1 MRKELEK
8 TPREQGAKDYEVGNK
23 KPPKNR
29 QFGQPEGNPIVV
41 DETTQIFDG
50 KTYRLY
56 KGQRYFR
63 RTDKKTSKSGIKYL
77 HRAVWEYYYGQIP
90 NGLMIDHINRNKT
103 DNRIENLRLAT
114 AKENRMNVDPEVNQ
128 KARERITAYNS
139 QDCGKWWQDEAKK
152 KKRAER
158 LSLSWKKREAFEK
171 KCLYCGKVFMARHK
185 TASYCSKECRCINY
199 FRNGVKICQKRTTI

>member
-1 MRKELEK
+1 MDEK
-8 TPREQGAKDYEVGNK
+8 AKKQASVRVSPISGVA
-23 KPPKNR
+23 PPKER
-29 QFGQPEGNPIVV
+29 QFGQPNGNPIVA

-77 HRAVWEYYYGQIP
+77 HRAVWEYHYGQIP
-90 NGLMIDHINRNKT
+90 NGLMIDHINRDKA
-103 DNRIENLRLAT
+103 DNRIENLRLVT

-128 KARERITAYNS
+128 KARERMIAYNS
-139 QDCGKWWQDEAKK
+139 QDCGKRWQDEEKK

-171 KCLYCGKVFMARHK
+171 KCLYCGKVFTARHK
-185 TASYCSKECRCINY
+185 SASYCSKECRCINY
-199 FRNGVKICQKRTTI
+199 FKNGVKTCQRRTTM

>member
-1 MRKELEK
+1 MDEK
-8 TPREQGAKDYEVGNK
+8 AKKQASVRVSPISGVA
-23 KPPKNR
+23 PPKER
-29 QFGQPEGNPIVV
+29 QFGQPNGNPIVV

-77 HRAVWEYYYGQIP
+77 HRAVWEYHYGQIP
-90 NGLMIDHINRNKT
+90 NGLMIDHINRDKA
-103 DNRIENLRLAT
+103 DNRIENLRLVT

-128 KARERITAYNS
+128 KSRERMIAYNS
-139 QDCGKWWQDEAKK
+139 QDYGKWWQDEEKK

-171 KCLYCGKVFMARHK
+171 KCLYCGKVFTARHK
-185 TASYCSKECRCINY
+185 SASYCSKECRCINY
-199 FRNGVKICQKRTTI
+199 FKNGVKTCQRRTTM

>member
-1 MRKELEK
+1 MDEK
-8 TPREQGAKDYEVGNK
+8 AKKQASVRVSPISGVA
-23 KPPKNR
+23 PPKER
-29 QFGQPEGNPIVV
+29 QFWQPNGNPIVV

-77 HRAVWEYYYGQIP
+77 HRAVWEYHYGQIP
-90 NGLMIDHINRNKT
+90 NGLMIDHINRDKA
-103 DNRIENLRLAT
+103 DNRIENLRLVT

-128 KARERITAYNS
+128 KARERMIAYNS
-139 QDCGKWWQDEAKK
+139 QDCGKWWQDEEKK

-171 KCLYCGKVFMARHK
+171 KCLYCGKVFTARHK
-185 TASYCSKECRCINY
+185 SASYCSKECRCINY
-199 FRNGVKICQKRTTI
+199 FKNGVKTCQRRTTM

>member
-1 MRKELEK
+1 MDEK
-8 TPREQGAKDYEVGNK
+8 AKKQASVRVSPISGVA
-23 KPPKNR
+23 PPKER
-29 QFGQPEGNPIVV
+29 QFGQPNGNPIVV

-77 HRAVWEYYYGQIP
+77 HRAVWEYHHGQIP
-90 NGLMIDHINRNKT
+90 NGLMIDHINRDKA
-103 DNRIENLRLAT
+103 DNRIENLRLVT

-128 KARERITAYNS
+128 KARERMIAYNS
-139 QDCGKWWQDEAKK
+139 QDYGKWWQDEEKK

-171 KCLYCGKVFMARHK
+171 KCLYCGKVFTARHK
-185 TASYCSKECRCINY
+185 SASYCSKECRCINY
-199 FRNGVKICQKRTTI
+199 FKNGVKTCQRRTTM

>member
-1 MRKELEK
+1 MDEK
-8 TPREQGAKDYEVGNK
+8 AKKQASVRVSPISGVA
-23 KPPKNR
+23 PPKER
-29 QFGQPEGNPIVV
+29 QFGQPNGNPIVV

-77 HRAVWEYYYGQIP
+77 HRAVWEYHHGQIP
-90 NGLMIDHINRNKT
+90 NGLMIDHINRDRA
-103 DNRIENLRLAT
+103 DNRIENLRLVT

-128 KARERITAYNS
+128 KARERMIAYNS
-139 QDCGKWWQDEAKK
+139 QDCGKWWQDEEKK
-152 KKRAER
+152 KKSAER

-171 KCLYCGKVFMARHK
+171 KCLYCGKVFTARHK
-185 TASYCSKECRCINY
+185 SASYCSKECRCINY
-199 FRNGVKICQKRTTI
+199 FKNGVKTCQRRTTM

>member
-1 MRKELEK
+1 MDEK
-8 TPREQGAKDYEVGNK
+8 AKKQASIKVSPISGVA
-23 KPPKNR
+23 PPKER
-29 QFGQPEGNPIVV
+29 QFGQPNGNPIVV

-77 HRAVWEYYYGQIP
+77 HRAVWEYHYGQIP
-90 NGLMIDHINRNKT
+90 NGLMIDHINRDKT
-103 DNRIENLRLAT
+103 DNRIENLRLVT

-128 KARERITAYNS
+128 KARERMTAYNS
-139 QDCGKWWQDEAKK
+139 QDYGKWWQDEEKK
-152 KKRAER
+152 KKRAEK

-171 KCLYCGKVFMARHK
+171 KCLYCGKVFTARHK
-185 TASYCSKECRCINY
+185 NASYCSKECRCINY
-199 FRNGVKICQKRTTI
+199 FKNGVKTCQRRTTM

>member
-1 MRKELEK
+1 MDEK
-8 TPREQGAKDYEVGNK
+8 AKKQASVRVSPISGVA
-23 KPPKNR
+23 PPKER
-29 QFGQPEGNPIVV
+29 QFGQPNGNPIVA

-77 HRAVWEYYYGQIP
+77 HRAVWEYHYGQIP
-90 NGLMIDHINRNKT
+90 NGLMIDHINRDKA
-103 DNRIENLRLAT
+103 DNRIENLRLVT

-128 KARERITAYNS
+128 KARERMIAYNS
-139 QDCGKWWQDEAKK
+139 QDCGKRWQDEETK

-171 KCLYCGKVFMARHK
+171 KCLYCGKVFTARHK
-185 TASYCSKECRCINY
+185 SASYCSKECRCINY
-199 FRNGVKICQKRTTI
+199 FKNGVKTCQRRTTM

>member
-1 MRKELEK
+1 MDEK
-8 TPREQGAKDYEVGNK
+8 AKKQASVRVSPISGVA
-23 KPPKNR
+23 PPKER
-29 QFGQPEGNPIVV
+29 QFGQPNGNPIVV

-77 HRAVWEYYYGQIP
+77 HRAVWEYHYGQIP
-90 NGLMIDHINRNKT
+90 NGLMIDHINRDKA
-103 DNRIENLRLAT
+103 DNRIENLRLVT

-128 KARERITAYNS
+128 KARERMIAYNS
-139 QDCGKWWQDEAKK
+139 QDYGKWWQDEEKK

-171 KCLYCGKVFMARHK
+171 KCLYCGKVFTARHK
-185 TASYCSKECRCINY
+185 SASYCSKECRCINY
-199 FRNGVKICQKRTTI
+199 FKNGVKTCQRRTTM

>member
-1 MRKELEK
+1 MDEK
-8 TPREQGAKDYEVGNK
+8 AKKQASVRVSPISGVA
-23 KPPKNR
+23 PPKER
-29 QFGQPEGNPIVV
+29 QFWQPNGNPIVV

-77 HRAVWEYYYGQIP
+77 HRAVWEYHYGQIP
-90 NGLMIDHINRNKT
+90 NGLMIDHINRDKA
-103 DNRIENLRLAT
+103 DSRIENLRLVT

-128 KARERITAYNS
+128 KARERMIAYNS
-139 QDCGKWWQDEAKK
+139 QDCGKWWQDEEKK

-171 KCLYCGKVFMARHK
+171 KCLYCGKVFTARHK
-185 TASYCSKECRCINY
+185 SASYCSKECRCINY
-199 FRNGVKICQKRTTI
+199 FKNGVKTCQRRTTM

>member
-1 MRKELEK
+1 MDEK
-8 TPREQGAKDYEVGNK
+8 AKKQASIKVSPISGVA
-23 KPPKNR
+23 PPKER
-29 QFGQPEGNPIVV
+29 QFGQPNGNPIVV

-77 HRAVWEYYYGQIP
+77 HRAVWECHHGQIP
-90 NGLMIDHINRNKT
+90 NGLMIDHINRGRA
-103 DNRIENLRLAT
+103 DNRIENLRLVT

-128 KARERITAYNS
+128 RARERMIAYNS
-139 QDCGKWWQDEAKK
+139 QDCGKWWQDEEKK

-171 KCLYCGKVFMARHK
+171 KCLYCGKVFTARHK
-185 TASYCSKECRCINY
+185 SASYCSKECRCINY
-199 FRNGVKICQKRTTI
+199 FKNGVKTCQRRTTM

>member
-1 MRKELEK
+1 MDEK
-8 TPREQGAKDYEVGNK
+8 AKKQASVRVSPISGVA
-23 KPPKNR
+23 PPKER
-29 QFGQPEGNPIVV
+29 QFGQPNGNPIVV

-77 HRAVWEYYYGQIP
+77 HRAVWEYHYGQIP
-90 NGLMIDHINRNKT
+90 NGLMIDHINRDKA
-103 DNRIENLRLAT
+103 DNRIENLRLVT

-128 KARERITAYNS
+128 KARERMIAYNS
-139 QDCGKWWQDEAKK
+139 QDCGKWWQDEEKK

-171 KCLYCGKVFMARHK
+171 KCLYCGKVFTARHK
-185 TASYCSKECRCINY
+185 SASYCSKECRCINY
-199 FRNGVKICQKRTTI
+199 FKNGVKTCQRITTM